1 MAPSKKPASTKQLP
15 KHVTLALQGGGAHGA
30 FAWGAVHQL
39 LLDGRVF
46 LDGIT
51 ATGGGAM
58 QAVVLAE
65 GFRLNGVEGAIAHM
79 ERLWRSI
86 SLSAALLPLR
96 PNPLVKFLGDVKV
109 DFAPTTMAMDYVT
122 RLFSPYQFNLLDLNP
137 LRGIISDLVDFDEL
151 RSDAPCPIFINA
163 THAKTGAS
171 RVFREHEL
179 TLDVVM
185 AASCL
190 PYLFKTVM
198 IEGEPYWDGAYSA
211 NPALK
216 CLLSEHEKNDVL
228 LVQTIAAASEDV
240 PTNASD
246 ILDRATD
253 ISFHQALSADL
264 EFIDMHNRFFPNATL
279 TLHQIDSGEMLS
291 SLGRA
296 SKLNVDWDFLSYLH
310 DLGAQAMN
318 DWLS

>member
-1 MAPSKKPASTKQLP
+1 MAPSKKPGTSKQLP

-51 ATGGGAM
+51 ATGGGAI

-65 GFRLNGVEGAIAHM
+65 GFRLNGIEGAIAHM

-86 SLSAALLPLR
+86 SLSASLMPLK

-109 DFAPTTMAMDYVT
+109 DFAPTTMAMDYMT
-122 RLFSPYQFNLLDLNP
+122 RLFSPYQFNLFDLNP
-137 LRGIISDLVDFDEL
+137 LRGIVSDLVDFDEL
-151 RSDAPCPIFINA
+151 RSGPPCPISINT
-163 THAKTGAS
+163 THAKTGMS
-171 RVFREHEL
+171 RVFKEHEL

-185 AASCL
+185 ASSCL

-198 IEGEPYWDGAYSA
+198 IDGEPYWDGAYSG

-216 CLLSEHEKNDVL
+216 HLLSETEKSDVL
-228 LVQTIAAASEDV
+228 LVQTISGLTEDV
-240 PTNASD
+240 PTSASD
-246 ILDRATD
+246 ILDHATD
-253 ISFHQALSADL
+253 ISFNQALNADL
-264 EFIDMHNRFFPNATL
+264 ELIAMHNNYNPNAML
-279 TLHQIDSGEMLS
+279 TLHRIDSNEMLS

-296 SKLNVDWDFLSYLH
+296 SKLNVDWDFLAYLH
-310 DLGAQAMN
+310 DLGAQAMQ

>member
-1 MAPSKKPASTKQLP
+1 MATKKTAPKPLP

-51 ATGGGAM
+51 ATGGGAI

-65 GFRLNGVEGAIAHM
+65 GFRLNGIEGAIAHM

-86 SLSAALLPLR
+86 SMTTALLPLK

-122 RLFSPYQFNLLDLNP
+122 RLFSPYQFNLFDLNP
-137 LRGIISDLVDFDEL
+137 LRGIVSDLVDFEEL
-151 RSDAPCPIFINA
+151 SGSSPCPIYINA
-163 THAKTGAS
+163 THAKTGVS
-171 RVFREHEL
+171 RIFREHEL

-185 AASCL
+185 ASACL
-190 PYLFKTVM
+190 PFLFKTVM
-198 IEGEPYWDGAYSA
+198 IDDEPYWDGAYTG

-216 CLLSEHEKNDVL
+216 HLLSETEKGDVL
-228 LVQTIAAASEDV
+228 LIQTIAATSEDV

-246 ILDRATD
+246 ILDHATD
-253 ISFHQALSADL
+253 LSFNHALNADIEL
-264 EFIDMHNRFFPNATL
+264 IHLHNAQFPNAKL
-279 TLHQIDSGEMLS
+279 TLHRVDSGDILS

-310 DLGAQAMN
+310 DLGAQAMS
-318 DWLS
+318 DWLG

>member
-1 MAPSKKPASTKQLP
+1 MAPSKKTAPPKQLP
-15 KHVTLALQGGGAHGA
+15 KHVTLALQGGGVHGA

-46 LDGIT
+46 LDGIS
-51 ATGGGAM
+51 ASGGGAI
-58 QAVVLAE
+58 QAVVIAE
-65 GFRLNGVEGAIAHM
+65 GFRLNGIEGAIAHM

-86 SLSAALLPLR
+86 SLTASMLPLR
-96 PNPLVKFLGDVKV
+96 PSPLVKFLGDVKI

-137 LRGIISDLVDFDEL
+137 LRGIVSDLVDFEEL
-151 RSDAPCPIFINA
+151 SASSPCPIFINA
-163 THAKTGAS
+163 TNAKTGLA

-179 TLDVVM
+179 TLDMVM
-185 AASCL
+185 ASSCL

-198 IEGEPYWDGAYSA
+198 IDGEAYWDGAYTG

-216 CLLSEHEKNDVL
+216 NLLSETEKSDVL
-228 LVQTIAAASEDV
+228 LIQTIVAESDDV

-246 ILDRATD
+246 ILDHATD
-253 ISFHQALSADL
+253 LSFNQALNADVEL
-264 EFIDMHNRFFPNATL
+264 IAMHNHYNPNAKL
-279 TLHQIDSGEMLS
+279 TLHRINSDEMLS

-296 SKLNVDWDFLSYLH
+296 SKLNVDWDFLAHLH
-310 DLGAQAMN
+310 DMGAQAMS